1 MQDEKLTLAEMM
13 TNYSTQIRK
22 IINRNRKYIVNLTVQ
37 ESIRLGAN
45 VYEIRIDDIEDET
58 ESNNKAMNVIVPE
71 TEILRIIQ

>member
-1 MQDEKLTLAEMM
+1 MM